1 MTSTRRKRRLFAAAL
16 AALCASARP
25 VAADGGERW
34 RLGAELSLIVRDA
47 PHETLSVTSP
57 ALHADY
63 ALTRDFG
70 VGADWGFLLVT
81 DAPRHESALWVT
93 GSGDPLLKAWWT
105 PNAQLYLYAG
115 VTAPLAWLSYDVE
128 KRALMRLAY
137 AHASASRGLW
147 DPWLWA
153 PEQASLVLGARFA
166 QALGDDVWL
175 RLEGGA
181 AGSLSVSQ
189 VTRDLGDGYAQLS
202 AAVETH
208 TGPLDLGLRLQ
219 QVLMTSSSDA
229 AQFSLGPYAAL
240 HMGRWTASARGVFNV
255 DPPLG
260 FLGGGL
266 HTWGV
271 LWSLRGS
278 L

>member
-1 MTSTRRKRRLFAAAL
+1 MTPRQCRSAL
-16 AALCASARP
+16 ALLALSCARAQP
-25 VAADGGERW
+25 AAADGGERW
-34 RLGAELSLIVRDA
+34 QVAAELSLIARDA
-47 PHETLSVTSP
+47 PHETLWVTSP

-63 ALTRDFG
+63 ALARDFG
-70 VGADWGFLLVT
+70 LGADWGFLLVT
-81 DAPRHESALWVT
+81 DAPQHGSALWVT

-105 PNAQLYLYAG
+105 PDERLYLYAG

-128 KRALMRLAY
+128 RRALMRLAY

-147 DPWLWA
+147 DVWLWA

-175 RLEGGA
+175 RLEGGV

-189 VTRDLGDGYAQLS
+189 VTRDAGDGYAQLS
-202 AAVETH
+202 AAMDAH
-208 TGPLDLGLRLQ
+208 RGPFAFGLRLQ
-219 QVLMTSSSDA
+219 EVVMTSSSDA
-229 AQFSLGPYAAL
+229 AQFSVGPYATL
-240 HMGRWTASARGVFNV
+240 QLGRWIVGARGVFNV

-271 LWSLRGS
+271 LWSLRGR